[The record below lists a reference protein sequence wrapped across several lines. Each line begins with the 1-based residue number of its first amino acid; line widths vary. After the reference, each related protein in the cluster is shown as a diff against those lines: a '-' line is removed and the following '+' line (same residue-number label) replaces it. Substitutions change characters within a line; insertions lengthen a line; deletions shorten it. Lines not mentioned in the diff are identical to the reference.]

1 MIPCRRDLTKNGGV
15 RIIYNIYRKY
25 GKRYFPGGGRR
36 FADAA
41 GAEVKM
47 LEIGKNAV
55 NEALEAGA
63 NIEKLCVQK
72 DLRSDA
78 LSRIVKKARERGI
91 KIVFTDKA
99 WLDKNSGG
107 AAHQGV
113 IAVSSEYRYYD
124 LAEALEEARAAGKR
138 PFILLLD
145 GIEDPH
151 NLGAVIR
158 VADCAG
164 VDAVVV
170 PKHRGCG
177 VTDAVSKTSAGAVQY
192 VKVAKV
198 TNINDAVR
206 YLKDEGVTVFA
217 ADADGQPMYSADLT
231 GDLALIIGGEGKGVH
246 MLTKKLADGVIAIPQ
261 FGQVNSLNA
270 SVAAGVLA
278 YEAVRQ
284 RGKE

>member
-1 MIPCRRDLTKNGGV
+1 
-15 RIIYNIYRKY
+15 
-25 GKRYFPGGGRR
+25 
-36 FADAA
+36 
-41 GAEVKM
+41 M

-78 LSRIVKKARERGI
+78 LSRIVKKARERGV
-91 KIVFTDKA
+91 KIIFTDKA
-99 WLDKNSGG
+99 WLDKNAGG

-113 IAVSSEYRYYD
+113 IAVSSEYKYYD
-124 LAEALEEARAAGKR
+124 LEEIVSAARAAGKQMT
-138 PFILLLD
+138 ILLLD
-145 GIEDPH
+145 GVEDPH
-151 NLGAVIR
+151 NLGAIIR

-198 TNINDAVR
+198 TNINDIVR
-206 YLKDEGVTVFA
+206 YLREEGFTVFA
-217 ADADGQPMYSADLT
+217 TDMDGKSMYSADLT
-231 GDLALIIGGEGKGVH
+231 GDIAIIIGGEGNGVH
-246 MLTKKLADGVIAIPQ
+246 ALTKKLADGIIAIPQ
-261 FGQVNSLNA
+261 FGRVNSLNA
-270 SVAAGVLA
+270 SVAAGVVV

-284 RGKE
+284 REKHD

>member
-1 MIPCRRDLTKNGGV
+1 
-15 RIIYNIYRKY
+15 
-25 GKRYFPGGGRR
+25 
-36 FADAA
+36 
-41 GAEVKM
+41 M

-91 KIVFTDKA
+91 KVVFTEKA
-99 WLDKNSGG
+99 WLDKNAGG
-107 AAHQGV
+107 AVHQGV
-113 IAVSSEYRYYD
+113 IAVSSGYEYHD
-124 LAEALEEARAAGKR
+124 LETVVSEARAGGRAAM
-138 PFILLLD
+138 ILLLD

-206 YLKDEGVTVFA
+206 YLKDEGFSVYAT
-217 ADADGQPMYSADLT
+217 DADGAEMYSADMT
-231 GDLALIIGGEGKGVH
+231 GDTALIIGGESSGVH
-246 MLTKKLADGVIAIPQ
+246 ALTKKLSDGVIAIPQ
-261 FGQVNSLNA
+261 FGKVNSLNA
-270 SVAAGVLA
+270 SVAAGVVV

-284 RGKE
+284 RGKNE

>member
-1 MIPCRRDLTKNGGV
+1 
-15 RIIYNIYRKY
+15 
-25 GKRYFPGGGRR
+25 
-36 FADAA
+36 
-41 GAEVKM
+41 M

-217 ADADGQPMYSADLT
+217 ADADGQPMYSVDLT

>member
-1 MIPCRRDLTKNGGV
+1 
-15 RIIYNIYRKY
+15 
-25 GKRYFPGGGRR
+25 
-36 FADAA
+36 
-41 GAEVKM
+41 M
-47 LEIGKNAV
+47 LEIGRNAV

-72 DLRSDA
+72 ELRSDA
-78 LSRIVKKARERGI
+78 VSRILKKARERGV

-99 WLDKNSGG
+99 WLDKNAGG

-113 IAVSSEYRYYD
+113 IAISSDYSYFD
-124 LAEALEEARAAGKR
+124 LEEIVTGARKEGR
-138 PFILLLD
+138 SLMILLLD

-158 VADCAG
+158 VAECAG

-206 YLKDEGVTVFA
+206 YLKEEGVTVFA
-217 ADADGQPMYSADLT
+217 TDMEGEDIYSANLT
-231 GDLALIIGGEGKGVH
+231 GDIAVVIGGEGGGVH
-246 MLTKKLADGVIAIPQ
+246 RLTKKLADGVISIPQ
-261 FGQVNSLNA
+261 FGKLNSLNA
-270 SVAAGVLA
+270 SVAAGIVV

-284 RGKE
+284 RTK